1 MYSVRMRAEKDTRHI
16 SGAERL
22 VEEIE
27 ISDAVFTLIARALS
41 HDRGKPDYI
50 NISIDALKLPVK
62 YMASLPVTL
71 LHVENAVDGKNMA
84 RRLLSCIGVP
94 LYCIEKAISLLE
106 NGPCDGESMRG
117 AIVMDM
123 QGNRLE
129 PDKQRGIRASRVGIT
144 KDASIELAGM
154 LSKHGLSSCYTH
166 VSEAL
171 VLATKVA
178 SIKGTIAE
186 LCWSDDPSYTA
197 GYVSSKKLG
206 YMRIPHMKDEGDCR
220 GGRVFF
226 VGNIDPDIYIQ
237 EIEKSQVLVN
247 KLGGIRE
254 ISNNLDKYLGE

>member
-16 SGAERL
+16 SGAERI
-22 VEEIE
+22 VEENE
-27 ISDAVFTLIARALS
+27 ISDAVFSLITRALS
-41 HDRGKPDYI
+41 HDRGKPDSI

-62 YMASLPVTL
+62 YLTSLPVTL
-71 LHVENAVDGKNMA
+71 LHVENTEDGKNIA
-84 RRLLSCIGVP
+84 GRLLKHIGLP
-94 LYCIEKAISLLE
+94 FFCIEKAISLLE
-106 NGPCDGESMRG
+106 NGPCGGDSMRG

-144 KDASIELAGM
+144 KEASIGLASM

-171 VLATKVA
+171 VIASKVA
-178 SIKGTIAE
+178 SIEGTIAE

-226 VGNIDPDIYIQ
+226 VDNIDLDIYIQ

-247 KLGGIRE
+247 KLGE
-254 ISNNLDKYLGE
+254 MMESSNNLDKYLGE